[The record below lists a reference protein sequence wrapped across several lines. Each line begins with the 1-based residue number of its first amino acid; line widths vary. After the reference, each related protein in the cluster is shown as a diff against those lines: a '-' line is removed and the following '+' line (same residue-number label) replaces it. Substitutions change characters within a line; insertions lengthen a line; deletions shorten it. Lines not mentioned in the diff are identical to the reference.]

1 MKLIQISPSGFVAPY
16 QLGICMYIKNNYDL
30 KDTKFIGG
38 SAGSWLSVYLA
49 SDINNNDLLYKF
61 MPKFKEEFETATM
74 TNKWKTVGWFLK
86 QEIPKYIGN
95 TDFVLNKN
103 VLVSVSKIDKL
114 CLKNEVT
121 DNYDNLGDLM
131 QLCYLSSF
139 IPFLSGSYI
148 PIYRNNKFIDA
159 TFTKKEN
166 KTVDLLIYP
175 TMWGRKFK
183 FSEYIGC
190 NRYNTNINFE
200 DMLKNGYIDS
210 IKNKNFLNKML
221 IK

>member
-16 QLGICMYIKNNYDL
+16 QLGVCMYIKNNYNL

-61 MPKFKEEFETATM
+61 MPKFKDEFESATV
-74 TNKWKTVGWFLK
+74 TNKWKNVGYFLK

-95 TDFVLNKN
+95 TDFIKSKTVLI
-103 VLVSVSKIDKL
+103 SVSKINTFK
-114 CLKNEVT
+114 LKNEIV
-121 DNYDNLGDLM
+121 DNYDSLEDLM

-139 IPFLSGSYI
+139 IPILSGNYI
-148 PIYRNNKFIDA
+148 PVYRNNKFIDA

-166 KTVDLLIYP
+166 SKVDLLIYP

-183 FSEYIGC
+183 FGDYVGC
-190 NRYNTNINFE
+190 SNNKVDFYS
-200 DMLKNGYIDS
+200 MLKNGYIDS
-210 IKNKNFLNKML
+210 IKNKYTLNKLL